1 MKEMLY
7 IRHAYH
13 SKTKS
18 NDFLIDILKKHYN
31 ITIFDIDP
39 YTEDLKTTLKN
50 LPKKDFD
57 VLVLFQLPIAGTI
70 LKKYINFKKG
80 IFFPMYDGAPQR
92 TDKIWLSWKSFN
104 IINFSRTLHL
114 ELTKIGLSSFYV
126 QYFPTPK
133 LNVLNGEKNSAF
145 FWQRLTHLNVNTI
158 ADILK
163 ALSIKNI
170 HIHKVVDPMHNFIK
184 PTDETFNIEYSE
196 WYENKNN
203 MLKDVENAAIY
214 IAPRDFEGIGMSF
227 LEAMAMGRCVI
238 APNNPT
244 MNEYITNGFNGILYE
259 LDNPKINKKY
269 NIKSIQEN
277 TKKYIQQ
284 GYLKWSEEKNKIL
297 DYINLPV
304 QTNNKLLKQFKYQN
318 YSFLQQIF
326 SIKNEYSN
334 KKIKIITFLGIKV
347 KIKSNI

>member
-1 MKEMLY
+1 MSKML
-7 IRHAYH
+7 
-13 SKTKS
+13 
-18 NDFLIDILKKHYN
+18 
-31 ITIFDIDP
+31 
-39 YTEDLKTTLKN
+39 
-50 LPKKDFD
+50 
-57 VLVLFQLPIAGTI
+57 Q
-70 LKKYINFKKG
+70 
-80 IFFPMYDGAPQR
+80 
-92 TDKIWLSWKSFN
+92 
-104 IINFSRTLHL
+104 
-114 ELTKIGLSSFYV
+114 
-126 QYFPTPK
+126 
-133 LNVLNGEKNSAF
+133 
-145 FWQRLTHLNVNTI
+145 
-158 ADILK
+158 
-163 ALSIKNI
+163 
-170 HIHKVVDPMHNFIK
+170 
-184 PTDETFNIEYSE
+184 
-196 WYENKNN
+196 
-203 MLKDVENAAIY
+203 Y

-244 MNEYITNGFNGILYE
+244 MNEYITDGFNGILYE